1 VEELF
6 REFRVF
12 GRINDISIQPGFAT
26 VEFLRKRAATSARNC
41 IHGEKFGETILQIGY
56 EKKENPFN
64 NFAKFFSSNLK
75 LSIPLLLAL
84 VAGISFAIFDP
95 WREFSIT
102 NQLTS
107 RFDLSQYR
115 KNASR
120 SFDLLYDIVHD
131 YIWTKEERVPKQITT
146 QAWSE
151 REEEAIRLS
160 SNLKHAPDS
169 VTLIQGPKGSGK
181 SKVKFC

>member
-1 VEELF
+1 M
-6 REFRVF
+6 
-12 GRINDISIQPGFAT
+12 
-26 VEFLRKRAATSARNC
+26 RKRAATSARNC
-41 IHGEKFGETILQIGY
+41 IHGEKFGETTLQIGY

-64 NFAKFFSSNLK
+64 NFAKGFNSNLK

-102 NQLTS
+102 NQLTG

-131 YIWTKEERVPKQITT
+131 YIWAKEAHEPKQISV

-151 REEEAIRLS
+151 REDEALRLS

-169 VTLIQGPKGSGK
+169 LTLIQGPKGSGK
-181 SKVKFC
+181 TKVNFFNPSLFKI